1 MLFNE
6 LFWRRQRLTNNFS
19 RRVQHPFGEEVDSQ
33 MRGRNARAVE
43 DLLHVVLA
51 GIRSAMHSRRSNV
64 GADAVTKDCR

>member
-1 MLFNE
+1 
-6 LFWRRQRLTNNFS
+6 
-19 RRVQHPFGEEVDSQ
+19 